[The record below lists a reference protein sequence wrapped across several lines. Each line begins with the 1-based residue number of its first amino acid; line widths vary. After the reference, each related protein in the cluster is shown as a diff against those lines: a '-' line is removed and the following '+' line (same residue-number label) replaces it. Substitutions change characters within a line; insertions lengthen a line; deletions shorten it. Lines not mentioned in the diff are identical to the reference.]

1 MARAACKLILI
12 GCFSLFGQPPG
23 SPLSQPA
30 KSQATL
36 EPALPVLD
44 WGACPYE
51 KCMYRE
57 WTVHKSIVVY
67 DTWKPEQREIA
78 KLSTGDKVTGV
89 TGVVIT
95 DRPGIVRMDRDVPER
110 NLKQGDIISTYAY
123 RGEGFSAVWFQGR
136 FYHEFDL
143 SFAKRPDGTGCGG
156 AHCAATYVDLGE
168 KKWWAEVRLKSGA
181 IGWVDMPTSIAG
193 DIPY

>member
-1 MARAACKLILI
+1 MIRAVCASILI
-12 GCFSLFGQPPG
+12 GFLPLFGQAPG

-30 KSQATL
+30 KSQAM
-36 EPALPVLD
+36 EPVLPLFD

-51 KCMYRE
+51 TCMYRE
-57 WTVHKSIVVY
+57 WTVHKGITVY
-67 DTWKPEQREIA
+67 DTWKPERREIA
-78 KLSTGDKVTGV
+78 KLSSGDKVTGV

-95 DRPGIVRMDRDVPER
+95 YRPGTVRMDRDFPEQ
-110 NLKQGDIISTYAY
+110 NLKRGEIILTYAY
-123 RGEGFSAVWFQGR
+123 RGEGFSAVWLQGR
-136 FYHEFDL
+136 FYHEFDI
-143 SFAKRPDGTGCGG
+143 SFAKWPDGTGCGG

-168 KKWWAEVRLKSGA
+168 KQWWAEVRLKSGE